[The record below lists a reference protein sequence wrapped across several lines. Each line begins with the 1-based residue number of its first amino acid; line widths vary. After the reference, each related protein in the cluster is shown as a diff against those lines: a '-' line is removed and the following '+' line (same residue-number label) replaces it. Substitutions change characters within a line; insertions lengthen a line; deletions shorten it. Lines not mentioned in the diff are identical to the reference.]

1 MSVELIN
8 VSATYPGQKN
18 PAVRGIDLETG
29 PGEFVYMVGPSGSGK
44 STLINVM
51 IGQLKADKG
60 STVNVVGYD
69 LTELPNRYIW
79 KLRRQLGIVYQDYK
93 LLENKTVF
101 ENAAITLELTGMSKD
116 KIQNLV
122 NETLEMVG
130 LLQYKNRKPDQLSGG
145 EGQRLAIARAVVGRP
160 KLLLADEPTGNLDP
174 VNAEGILHL
183 LEDINGL
190 GTTIIMATHDAT
202 LVDNFPHRV
211 VEINKGFL
219 TRDDVAGAY
228 TS

>member
-1 MSVELIN
+1 MSVELVN
-8 VSATYPGQKN
+8 VSATYPGQKK
-18 PAVRGIDLETG
+18 PAVRGIDLETV

-51 IGQLKADKG
+51 IGQLRADPG

-69 LTELPNRYIW
+69 LTTLPARYIW

-116 KIQNLV
+116 KIKTLV
-122 NETLEMVG
+122 NETLELVG
-130 LLQYKNRKPDQLSGG
+130 LDQYKDRKPDQLSGG

-174 VNAEGILHL
+174 ANAEGILRL
-183 LEDINGL
+183 LESIKDF
-190 GTTIIMATHDAT
+190 GTTIIMATHDQA

-219 TRDDVAGAY
+219 TRDDLSGAY